1 MYAKAMKNGL
11 ASKGTRVFMSVMA
24 AVGLALAAH
33 GAVVTAADGD
43 TVVIGTDVTNA
54 AGTELVVTT
63 GAQGVTLVLPPADA
77 QGTATVW
84 TRIYLQGTGTVS
96 FAAAE
101 GPTPTYILIASGLAA
116 DDTATL
122 HVAAPDV
129 TTLGVGVTN
138 PANVPDKLHY
148 PVADIANV
156 TFANASGKFSL
167 RGYSTARK
175 VPTDFTVE
183 SGAEVALQG
192 ANPLR
197 FGDAFTMADYD
208 LLVLSADAIPST
220 CTVTVNPGRTLSFK
234 PCDPNKGS
242 ASAYPWLWTGI
253 AARVGAFPVVLNGNG
268 ARILCR
274 NVSSALL
281 VLLSTVSGTGEILFQ
296 SDSTVNYAQHVF
308 RGITYRSLKSD
319 PVSIPIH
326 TATETELASDH
337 SWTNK
342 VAHWF
347 DASDA
352 SSVIKYAR
360 ADKPATLR
368 YEFEGQY
375 PVICG
380 WKDHIKDTSDIFLF
394 SRDAFNGCKPHWLPY
409 LVKGGLN
416 GKDYLSFG
424 VFYSDIDYSTVDS
437 LDYPSGSKINRWL
450 QFVAKSTTGANGTG
464 KPSGSYTTLT
474 GCKYCIMVF
483 GSQYGGGKSILG
495 DQNDDVA
502 PTNHG
507 NMARG
512 GSVLTQNW
520 FAYKGYSLTVDG
532 MPAKTTDKP
541 SGGWQILSID
551 MSATNTVL
559 DCLGGH
565 FVTKESMGTSLA
577 ANNRNYTMTG
587 GQNYGEILFFDE
599 VPTAA
604 ERAACERYLAEK
616 WGLHCP
622 DWDASFTELS
632 GGAPVSLADAANP
645 GRTGAEE
652 VTVAGN
658 YFGTLTV
665 PAGKTLVVSDR
676 PAPLS
681 AYDVPQQE
689 NLVAWFDPSLDGA
702 IDFHQSV
709 SAIGGVARLY
719 SRTAAGVDKT
729 DGAYWM
735 GMQANGG
742 ITASSG
748 RYPFLAETNYLGG
761 IGISTPMKWLDF
773 TKNASGDTLGNTL
786 RSHVL
791 PELDV
796 TQTSSSVMTFRSL
809 FMALDTS
816 LGGGNPIGDEVG
828 FGGAIKPRSGTGAD
842 CTQPIWS
849 ANNTV
854 TMAHTWLDTNEVNG
868 TTAGYSGRAEVLGF
882 ETATDF
888 TTHRGLFFSY
898 YNPNNGNK
906 NYEHIGETLIY
917 STTLTDAERL
927 AVQEYLMAKWMGD
940 MNGKYTDLSKATVTG
955 AGNVY
960 SASLRNLPAFD
971 SGFTGTLSGGSNM
984 TFTVDRSLNASA
996 AVDAIAIDRA
1006 LTIDA
1011 GKVTVALK
1019 GEAKAGTYTLLT
1031 VPSGA
1036 LAGKT
1041 FALTLVNETGKSA
1054 SAKLVTSDTALSLEI
1069 LSQGTVLHVR

>member
-1 MYAKAMKNGL
+1 MKKL
-11 ASKGTRVFMSVMA
+11 IVACMA
-24 AVGLALAAH
+24 AVGLALTVS
-33 GAVVTAADGD
+33 GTVVTAADGD
-43 TVVIGTDVTNA
+43 TVVIGTDVSNA

-63 GAQGVTLVLPPADA
+63 GALGVTLVLPPADA

-101 GPTPTYILIASGLAA
+101 GQVPTYILIAAGLAA

-129 TTLGVGVTN
+129 TTLGVGVVN
-138 PANVPDKLHY
+138 AANVPDKLHY
-148 PVADIANV
+148 PVADIANM
-156 TFANASGKFSL
+156 TFANAAGKFSL
-167 RGYSTARK
+167 RGYCTARK
-175 VPTDFTVE
+175 VPTACTVE
-183 SGAEVALQG
+183 PGAEVALQG
-192 ANPLR
+192 ANPLHL
-197 FGDAFTMADYD
+197 GDAFTMADYD

-220 CTVTVNPGRTLSFK
+220 CTVTVTPGRTLSFK

-274 NVSSALL
+274 NVNSALL

-308 RGITYRSLKSD
+308 RGMTYRSLKSD

-326 TATETELASDH
+326 TANEPELASDDH

-342 VAHWF
+342 VTHWF

-352 SSVIKYAR
+352 PTVIKYAR
-360 ADKPATLR
+360 AGKPDNVR
-368 YEFEGQY
+368 YEFEGKY

-380 WKDHIKDTSDIFLF
+380 WTDHIKGTSDKFLF
-394 SRDAFNGCKPHWLPY
+394 SRDAFNGYWPYELPY
-409 LVKGGLN
+409 LVEGGLN
-416 GKDYLSFG
+416 GKDYISFG
-424 VFYSDIDYSTVDS
+424 QYYPHIDMTQVDTR
-437 LDYPSGSKINRWL
+437 DCPSGGHIARWL
-450 QFVAKSTTGANGTG
+450 QFVAASSTGANGTG
-464 KPSGSYTTLT
+464 KPKGSYTTLT

-483 GSQYGGGKSILG
+483 GSQFGGGKSILG
-495 DQNDDVA
+495 DQEDDVA
-502 PTNHG
+502 PNNHG

-512 GSVLTQNW
+512 DSKITSAW
-520 FAYKGYSLTVDG
+520 FAYEGYSITVDG
-532 MPAKTTDKP
+532 VPAQRTDKP
-541 SGGWQILSID
+541 NGGWQIVSID

-565 FVTKESMGTSLA
+565 SVTKESKPNLLDDRKLTL
-577 ANNRNYTMTG
+577 TG
-587 GQNYGEILFFDE
+587 GQNYAEILFFDE

-616 WGLHCP
+616 WGLHYTE
-622 DWDASFTELS
+622 WDATFTELS
-632 GGAPVSLADAANP
+632 GGAPVSLADGIAP
-645 GRTGAEE
+645 DRTGAEE

-702 IDFHQSV
+702 VDFHQSA
-709 SAIGGVARLY
+709 SGGVGRLY
-719 SRTAAGVDKT
+719 SRTASGVDKT

-748 RYPFLAETNYLGG
+748 RYPFLVETNYLGG
-761 IGISTPMKWLDF
+761 IGIGTPMKWLDF
-773 TKNASGDTLGNTL
+773 TKNASGDSLGNTL

-842 CTQPIWS
+842 YTQPIWS

-854 TMAHTWLDTNEVNG
+854 AMAHTWLDTNEVNG
-868 TTAGYSGRAEVLGF
+868 TTAGYSGRAKVLGF
-882 ETATDF
+882 ETAADF
-888 TTHRGLFFSY
+888 TTHRGLFFGY
-898 YNPNNGNK
+898 YNPNNSNK

-927 AVQEYLMAKWMGD
+927 AVQEYLMAKWTGD
-940 MNGKYTDLSKATVTG
+940 MSGKYTDLSRATVTG

-960 SASLRNLPAFD
+960 SPSLRNLPAFD

-984 TFTVDRSLNASA
+984 MFTVDPSRNASA
-996 AVDAIAIDRA
+996 AVDAIEIARA
-1006 LTIDA
+1006 VTIDA
-1011 GKVTVALK
+1011 GKVTVTLK
-1019 GEAKAGTYTLLT
+1019 GEAKVGTYTLLT

-1041 FALTLVNETGKSA
+1041 FALTLVNETGNSA

-1069 LSQGTVLHVR
+1069 LSQGTVFVVR

>member
-1 MYAKAMKNGL
+1 MMK
-11 ASKGTRVFMSVMA
+11 RMMVFAA
-24 AVGLALAAH
+24 AVGLALAAT

-43 TVVIGTDVTNA
+43 TVVIGTDVSNTS
-54 AGTELVVTT
+54 GSTELVVTT
-63 GAQGVTLVLPPADA
+63 GVQGVTLVLPPADA
-77 QGTATVW
+77 QGIATIW
-84 TRIYLQGTGTVS
+84 TRIYLKGTGTAS
-96 FAAAE
+96 FVAAE
-101 GPTPTYILIASGLAA
+101 GQAPTAIVIASGLAA
-116 DDTATL
+116 DDSATL
-122 HVAAPDV
+122 RVAAQSV

-138 PANVPDKLHY
+138 PVNVPDKLHY
-148 PVADIANV
+148 PVADIAHV
-156 TFANASGKFSL
+156 TFANANGEFAL
-167 RGYSTARK
+167 RGYCTARK
-175 VPTDFTVE
+175 VPTDFTVK

-192 ANPLR
+192 ENPLG
-197 FGDAFTMADYD
+197 FGSAFTMADYD
-208 LLVLSADAIPST
+208 LLVLSTNAIPST

-234 PCDPNKGS
+234 PCNTTKGTF
-242 ASAYPWLWTGI
+242 AAYPWQWTGI
-253 AARVGAFPVVLNGNG
+253 AAKVGAFPVVLNGKG
-268 ARILCR
+268 ARIVCR
-274 NVSSALL
+274 NVNSARMALL
-281 VLLSTVSGTGEILFQ
+281 TTVSGTGEVLYQ
-296 SDSTVNYAQHVF
+296 SDSTVGYAELVF
-308 RGITYRSLKSD
+308 RGMTYKSIQSD
-319 PVSIPIH
+319 PVSIPIN
-326 TATETELASDH
+326 TATDPEMASAH

-360 ADKPATLR
+360 ADKPDTLR

-380 WKDHIKDTSDIFLF
+380 WKDHIKGTSDIFLF
-394 SRDAFNGCKPHWLPY
+394 SRDAFNGCYPHYLPY
-409 LVKGGLN
+409 LVEGGLN

-424 VFYSDIDYSTVDS
+424 VFYSDIDYSTVND
-437 LDYPSGSKINRWL
+437 LDRPSGENIRRWL
-450 QFVAKSTTGANGTG
+450 QFVAKSSTGANGTE
-464 KPSGSYTTLT
+464 KPKGSYTTLT

-532 MPAKTTDKP
+532 MPAQRTDKP

-604 ERAACERYLAEK
+604 ERAACEQYLAKK

-632 GGAPVSLADAANP
+632 GGAPVSLADGANP
-645 GRTGAEE
+645 GRTGVEE

-665 PAGKTLVVSDR
+665 PAGKTLIVSDR
-676 PAPLS
+676 SAPLTP
-681 AYDVPQQE
+681 YDIPQQTS
-689 NLVAWFDPSLDGA
+689 LVAWFDPSLDGA
-702 IDFHQSV
+702 IDFHENASV
-709 SAIGGVARLY
+709 IGGVGRLY

-729 DGAYWM
+729 NGAFWM

-742 ITASSG
+742 ITALSG
-748 RYPFLAETNYLGG
+748 RYPYLAETNYLSEVGF
-761 IGISTPMKWLDF
+761 SAPMKWLDF
-773 TKNASGDTLGNTL
+773 TQNASGDGLGNTL

-791 PELDV
+791 PDLSV
-796 TQTSSSVMTFRSL
+796 TQTGSSVMTFRSL

-816 LGGGNPIGDEVG
+816 AGGGNPVFDEVG
-828 FGGAIKPRSGTGAD
+828 MGGAIKERASHGSD
-842 CTQPIWS
+842 YRQPIWN

-868 TTAGYSGRAEVLGF
+868 TTAGYNGRAEVLGF
-882 ETATDF
+882 ETTTDF
-888 TTHRGLFFSY
+888 TTHRGLFFGY
-898 YNPNNGNK
+898 YNPNGGNK

-927 AVQEYLMAKWMGD
+927 TVQEYLMAKWTGNMSS
-940 MNGKYTDLSKATVTG
+940 KYSDLSKATVTG

-960 SASLRNLPAFD
+960 SANLRNLPAFD
-971 SGFTGTLSGGSNM
+971 AGFTGALAGGSNM
-984 TFTVDRSLNASA
+984 TFTVNSSRNATA
-996 AVDAIAIDRA
+996 AMDAITVAHA
-1006 LTIDA
+1006 LTLDA
-1011 GKVTVALK
+1011 GQVTVTLK
-1019 GEAKAGTYTLLT
+1019 GKTKAGTYMLLT
-1031 VPSGA
+1031 VPSGT
-1036 LAGKT
+1036 LTGKT
-1041 FALTLVNETGKSA
+1041 FTLTLVNETGKRV

-1069 LSQGTVLHVR
+1069 LSQGTALLVR

>member
-1 MYAKAMKNGL
+1 MK
-11 ASKGTRVFMSVMA
+11 KHIVFLA
-24 AVGLALAAH
+24 AVGVALAAH

-43 TVVIGTDVTNA
+43 TVVIGTDVSNA
-54 AGTELVVTT
+54 ANTELVVTT
-63 GAQGVTLVLPPADA
+63 GASGMTLVLPPADES
-77 QGTATVW
+77 GTVTVW

-96 FAAAE
+96 FTAAE
-101 GPTPTYILIASGLAA
+101 GQTPTYILIAAGLAA
-116 DDTATL
+116 DDTVTL
-122 HVAAPDV
+122 HVAAPSV
-129 TTLGVGVTN
+129 TTLGVGVLN
-138 PANVPDKLHY
+138 VANVSGKLHY
-148 PVADIANV
+148 PVADIAHV
-156 TFANASGKFSL
+156 TFANASGKFAL
-167 RGYSTARK
+167 RGYCTARK
-175 VPTDFTVE
+175 VPTAFAVE
-183 SGAEVALQG
+183 PGAEVALQG

-197 FGDAFTMADYD
+197 FGNAFTMADYD
-208 LLVLSADAIPST
+208 LLVLSTNAIPST
-220 CTVTVNPGRTLSFK
+220 CTVTVNPGRTLYFK
-234 PCDPNKGS
+234 PCDPAKGTLI
-242 ASAYPWLWTGI
+242 AYPWQWTGI
-253 AARVGAFPVVLNGNG
+253 AARVGAFPVVLNGKG
-268 ARILCR
+268 SRILCR
-274 NVSSALL
+274 NVNSARMALL
-281 VLLSTVSGTGEILFQ
+281 TTVSGTGEVLFQ
-296 SDSTVNYAQHVF
+296 SDSTVGYADHVF
-308 RGITYRSLKSD
+308 RGMTYKSILSD
-319 PVSIPIH
+319 PVSIPIN
-326 TATETELASDH
+326 TAADPEMASAH

-342 VAHWF
+342 VTHWF

-616 WGLHCP
+616 WG
-622 DWDASFTELS
+622 
-632 GGAPVSLADAANP
+632 
-645 GRTGAEE
+645 
-652 VTVAGN
+652 GN

-676 PAPLS
+676 SAPLTP
-681 AYDVPQQE
+681 YDIPQQT

-702 IDFHQSV
+702 IDFNENA
-709 SAIGGVARLY
+709 SAIGGVGRLY

-729 DGAYWM
+729 NGAFWM

-742 ITASSG
+742 ITALSG
-748 RYPFLAETNYLGG
+748 RYPYLAETNYLSE
-761 IGISTPMKWLDF
+761 IGFSAPMKWLDF
-773 TKNASGDTLGNTL
+773 TQNASGDGLGNTL
-786 RSHVL
+786 RSHVM
-791 PELDV
+791 PELSV

-816 LGGGNPIGDEVG
+816 AGGGNPVFDEVG
-828 FGGAIKPRSGTGAD
+828 MGGAIKERASHGSD
-842 CTQPIWS
+842 YRQPIWS

-868 TTAGYSGRAEVLGF
+868 TTAGFNGRAEVLGL
-882 ETATDF
+882 ETTADF
-888 TTHRGLFFSY
+888 TTHRGLFFGF
-898 YNPNNGNK
+898 YNPNGGNK

-917 STTLTDAERL
+917 NTTLTDAERL
-927 AVQEYLMAKWMGD
+927 TVQEYLMAKWTGD
-940 MNGKYTDLSKATVTG
+940 MNGKYSDLSKATVTG

-971 SGFTGTLSGGSNM
+971 SDFTGALAGGSNM
-984 TFTVDRSLNASA
+984 TFTVDRSWSASA
-996 AVDAIAIDRA
+996 AVDAITIDRA
-1006 LTIDA
+1006 VTLDA
-1011 GKVTVALK
+1011 GQVTVTLK
-1019 GEAKAGTYTLLT
+1019 GQAKAGTYALLT
-1031 VPSGA
+1031 VPSGT

-1041 FALTLVNETGKSA
+1041 FALTLVNETGKNV
-1054 SAKLVTSDTALSLEI
+1054 SAKLVTSDTTLSLEI

>member
-1 MYAKAMKNGL
+1 MARRMAVI
-11 ASKGTRVFMSVMA
+11 TA
-24 AVGLALAAH
+24 AVGLALVVH

-43 TVVIGTDVTNA
+43 TVVIGGTDVANA

-63 GAQGVTLVLPPADA
+63 GASGVTLVLPPADA

-84 TRIYLQGTGTVS
+84 TRIYLHGTGTVS

-101 GPTPTYILIASGLAA
+101 GQAPTYILIAAGLAA

-138 PANVPDKLHY
+138 PVNVPDKLHY
-148 PVADIANV
+148 PVADIAHV
-156 TFANASGKFSL
+156 TFANASGAFAL
-167 RGYSTARK
+167 RGYCTARK

-192 ANPLR
+192 ANPLHLD
-197 FGDAFTMADYD
+197 DAFTMADYD

-234 PCDPNKGS
+234 PCDPTKGTS
-242 ASAYPWLWTGI
+242 FAAYPWQWTGI

-281 VLLSTVSGTGEILFQ
+281 VLMSTVSGTGEILFQ
-296 SDSTVNYAQHVF
+296 SDSTANYAQHVF

-326 TATETELASDH
+326 TATEPELASDH

-342 VAHWF
+342 VTHWF

-352 SSVIKYAR
+352 STVIKYAR
-360 ADKPATLR
+360 AGKPDTIR
-368 YEFEGQY
+368 YEFEGKY

-380 WKDHIKDTSDIFLF
+380 WTDHVKGTSDKFLF
-394 SRDAFNGCKPHWLPY
+394 SRDAFNGYWPYELPY
-409 LVKGGLN
+409 LVEGGLN
-416 GKDYLSFG
+416 GKDYISFG
-424 VFYSDIDYSTVDS
+424 QFYPYIDMTQVDTR
-437 LDYPSGSKINRWL
+437 DCPSGGHIARWL
-450 QFVAKSTTGANGTG
+450 QFVAASSTGANGTG
-464 KPSGSYTTLT
+464 KPKGSYTTLT

-483 GSQYGGGKSILG
+483 GSQFGGGKSILG
-495 DQNDDVA
+495 FQEDM
-502 PTNHG
+502 G
-507 NMARG
+507 NPKTTGDMARG
-512 GSVLTQNW
+512 DSSINNEW
-520 FAYKGYSLTVDG
+520 FAYAGYSITVDG
-532 MPAKTTDKP
+532 VPSKRTDTP
-541 SGGWQILSID
+541 NGGWQIVSID

-559 DCLGGH
+559 DCLGGCR
-565 FVTKESMGTSLA
+565 VTKSTDASLLNGRA
-577 ANNRNYTMTG
+577 FHLTG

-616 WGLHCP
+616 WGLHYTE
-622 DWDASFTELS
+622 WDATFTELS
-632 GGAPVSLADAANP
+632 GGAPVSLADGIDP
-645 GRTGAEE
+645 DRTGAEE

-689 NLVAWFDPSLDGA
+689 NIVAWFDPSLDGA
-702 IDFHQSV
+702 IDFHQSA

-748 RYPFLAETNYLGG
+748 RYPFLAETNYLGAVG
-761 IGISTPMKWLDF
+761 FSAPMKWLDF
-773 TKNASGDTLGNTL
+773 TKNASGETLGNTL

-816 LGGGNPIGDEVG
+816 LGGGNPIGDFRRRDQAA
-828 FGGAIKPRSGTGAD
+828 FGYG
-842 CTQPIWS
+842 
-849 ANNTV
+849 
-854 TMAHTWLDTNEVNG
+854 
-868 TTAGYSGRAEVLGF
+868 
-882 ETATDF
+882 
-888 TTHRGLFFSY
+888 RGLHAAHLERKQHRDD
-898 YNPNNGNK
+898 GAHVAGH
-906 NYEHIGETLIY
+906 ERGERHDGGLQRT
-917 STTLTDAERL
+917 RR
-927 AVQEYLMAKWMGD
+927 
-940 MNGKYTDLSKATVTG
+940 G
-955 AGNVY
+955 AGLRDGDGLHD
-960 SASLRNLPAFD
+960 ASRPVLQ
-971 SGFTGTLSGGSNM
+971 
-984 TFTVDRSLNASA
+984 
-996 AVDAIAIDRA
+996 
-1006 LTIDA
+1006 
-1011 GKVTVALK
+1011 
-1019 GEAKAGTYTLLT
+1019 LLQ
-1031 VPSGA
+1031 S
-1036 LAGKT
+1036 
-1041 FALTLVNETGKSA
+1041 E
-1054 SAKLVTSDTALSLEI
+1054 
-1069 LSQGTVLHVR
+1069 QR

>member
-1 MYAKAMKNGL
+1 MRNVKVLL
-11 ASKGTRVFMSVMA
+11 AGAAACLAWTASGT
-24 AVGLALAAH
+24 
-33 GAVVTAADGD
+33 VVNVADGE
-43 TVVIGTDVTNA
+43 TVVIGTDVA
-54 AGTELVVTT
+54 SEPSIELVVTT
-63 GAQGVTLVLPPADA
+63 GASGVTLVLPPIDPAVDV
-77 QGTATVW
+77 GTAFVW
-84 TRIYLQGTGTVS
+84 PRIYLKGTGTAS
-96 FAAAE
+96 FVAAE
-101 GPTPTYILIASGLAA
+101 GQTPTSIVMASGLAA
-116 DDTATL
+116 DDTAAL

-129 TTLGVGVTN
+129 TSLEVGVLN

-156 TFANASGKFSL
+156 TFANAAGKFTL
-167 RGYSTARK
+167 RGWCTARK
-175 VPTDFTVE
+175 VPTDFTVKP
-183 SGAEVALQG
+183 GAEVALQG
-192 ANPLR
+192 ANPLHL
-197 FGDAFTMADYD
+197 GDAFTMADYD

-274 NVSSALL
+274 NVNSALL

-308 RGITYRSLKSD
+308 RGMTYRSIKSD

-326 TATETELASDH
+326 TATEPEIASDH

-342 VAHWF
+342 VVHWF

-352 SSVIKYAR
+352 STVIKYAY
-360 ADKPATLR
+360 APKSASLR
-368 YEFEGQY
+368 YEFEGKY

-380 WKDHIKDTSDIFLF
+380 WTDHIKGTSDKFLF
-394 SRDAFNGCKPHWLPY
+394 SRDAFNGCWPYELPY
-409 LVKGGLN
+409 LVEGGLN
-416 GKDYLSFG
+416 GKDYISFG
-424 VFYSDIDYSTVDS
+424 QFYPYIDMTQVDTR
-437 LDYPSGSKINRWL
+437 DCPSGGHIARWL
-450 QFVAKSTTGANGTG
+450 QFVAASSTGANGTG
-464 KPSGSYTTLT
+464 KPKGSYTTLT

-495 DQNDDVA
+495 FQEDK
-502 PTNHG
+502 G
-507 NMARG
+507 NPKTTGDMARG
-512 GSVLTQNW
+512 DSLINYAW
-520 FAYKGYSLTVDG
+520 FAYAGYSITVDG
-532 MPAKTTDKP
+532 MPAERTDKP
-541 SGGWQILSID
+541 NGGWQIVSID

-559 DCLGGH
+559 DSLGGCRL
-565 FVTKESMGTSLA
+565 TKSTDASLLSG
-577 ANNRNYTMTG
+577 RTLTLTG

-604 ERAACERYLAEK
+604 ERAACEQYLAEK
-616 WGLHCP
+616 WGLQCTE
-622 DWDASFTELS
+622 WDASFTELS
-632 GGAPVSLADAANP
+632 GGAPVSLADVVNA

-665 PAGKTLVVSDR
+665 PAGKTLVLADR

-702 IDFHQSV
+702 IDFNQNA
-709 SAIGGVARLY
+709 SAVGGVARLY
-719 SRTAAGVDKT
+719 SRTVSGVDKT

-735 GMQANGG
+735 GMQSNGG
-742 ITASSG
+742 ITAAAG
-748 RYPFLAETNYLGG
+748 RYPYLVETSYLSGG
-761 IGISTPMKWLDF
+761 GVGTPIKWMDF
-773 TKNASGDTLGNTL
+773 TRNPDDLGNTL

-791 PELDV
+791 PDLDV
-796 TQTSSSVMTFRSL
+796 LQTSSSVMTFRSL

-816 LGGGNPIGDEVG
+816 AGGGNPIGDEVS
-828 FGGAIKPRSGTGAD
+828 FNGAIKVRSPSQEFAT
-842 CTQPIWS
+842 PIWN

-854 TMAHTWLDTNEVNG
+854 TMAHTWLDTAEENG
-868 TTAGYSGRAEVLGF
+868 TTAGYNGRAEVLGF

-888 TTHRGLFFSY
+888 TTHRGLFFGY
-898 YNPNNGNK
+898 YNGGGAQQNF
-906 NYEHIGETLIY
+906 EHIGETLIY

-927 AVQEYLMAKWMGD
+927 TVQEYLMAKWTGD
-940 MNGKYTDLSKATVTG
+940 MNGKYTDLSRATVTG

-960 SASLRNLPAFD
+960 SPSLRNLPTFD
-971 SGFTGTLSGGSNM
+971 SGFTGALSGGSNL
-984 TFTVDRSLNASA
+984 TFTVDRLRNTSA
-996 AVDAIAIDRA
+996 AVDAIEIARA
-1006 LTIDA
+1006 VTIDA
-1011 GKVTVALK
+1011 TCAVTVTLK
-1019 GEAKAGTYTLLT
+1019 GEAKAGVYTLLT

-1041 FALTLVNETGKSA
+1041 FALTLVNETGKRA
-1054 SAKLVTSDTALSLEI
+1054 PAKLVASDTTLSLEI
-1069 LSQGTVLHVR
+1069 LSQGTVIMVR

>member
-1 MYAKAMKNGL
+1 MMKRMMMF
-11 ASKGTRVFMSVMA
+11 AA
-24 AVGLALAAH
+24 AVGLAVH

-43 TVVIGTDVTNA
+43 TVVIGSDVGNDA
-54 AGTELVVTT
+54 NKELVVTT
-63 GAQGVTLVLPPADA
+63 GVQGVTLVLPPADES
-77 QGTATVW
+77 GTATVW

-96 FAAAE
+96 FTAAE
-101 GPTPTYILIASGLAA
+101 GQTPTYILIAAGLAA
-116 DDTATL
+116 DDTVTL
-122 HVAAPDV
+122 HVAAPSV
-129 TTLGVGVTN
+129 TTLGVGVLN
-138 PANVPDKLHY
+138 VANVKDKLHY
-148 PVADIANV
+148 PVADIAHV
-156 TFANASGKFSL
+156 TFANATGKFAL
-167 RGYSTARK
+167 RGYCTARK
-175 VPTDFTVE
+175 VPTAFAVE
-183 SGAEVALQG
+183 PGAEVALQG
-192 ANPLR
+192 TNPLR
-197 FGDAFTMADYD
+197 FGDAVTLTDYD

-220 CTVTVNPGRTLSFK
+220 CTVTVNPGRTLYFK
-234 PCDPNKGS
+234 PCDPTKGT
-242 ASAYPWLWTGI
+242 AFTAYPWQWTGLG
-253 AARVGAFPVVLNGNG
+253 AKVGAFPVVLNGKG

-274 NVSSALL
+274 NVNTALL
-281 VLLSTVSGTGEILFQ
+281 VLLSTVSGTGEVLFQ
-296 SDSTVNYAQHVF
+296 SDSTVEYAQHVF
-308 RGITYRSLKSD
+308 RGMTYRSLKSD

-326 TATETELASDH
+326 TATEPEMASDH

-352 SSVIKYAR
+352 STVIKYAY
-360 ADKPATLR
+360 APKPDTIR
-368 YEFEGQY
+368 YEFEGKY

-380 WKDHIKDTSDIFLF
+380 WKDHIKGTSDKFLF
-394 SRDAFNGCKPHWLPY
+394 SRDAFNGCWPYDLPY
-409 LVKGGLN
+409 LVEGGLN

-424 VFYSDIDYSTVDS
+424 EYYHNIDMTQVDTR
-437 LDYPSGSKINRWL
+437 DCPSGGHIQRWL
-450 QFVAKSTTGANGTG
+450 QFVAASSTGANGTG
-464 KPSGSYTTLT
+464 KPKGSYTTLT

-495 DQNDDVA
+495 FQEDM
-502 PTNHG
+502 G
-507 NMARG
+507 NPKTTGDMARG
-512 GSVLTQNW
+512 DSSINNDW
-520 FAYKGYSLTVDG
+520 FAYAGYSITVDG
-532 MPAKTTDKP
+532 MPSKRTDKP
-541 SGGWQILSID
+541 NGGWQIVSID

-559 DCLGGH
+559 DCLGGCR
-565 FVTKESMGTSLA
+565 VTKSTDASLLSGRA
-577 ANNRNYTMTG
+577 LTMTG

-599 VPTAA
+599 VPTIA
-604 ERAACERYLAEK
+604 ERMACERYLAEK
-616 WGLHCP
+616 WGLPCTE
-622 DWDASFTELS
+622 WDASFTELS
-632 GGAPVSLADAANP
+632 GGAPVSLADEVNP
-645 GRTGAEE
+645 DRTGAEE

-676 PAPLS
+676 PAPPALC
-681 AYDVPQQE
+681 DIPQQE

-702 IDFHQSV
+702 IDFHQSA
-709 SAIGGVARLY
+709 SGGVGRLY

-748 RYPFLAETNYLGG
+748 RYPFLVETNYLGG
-761 IGISTPMKWLDF
+761 IGIGTPMKWLDF

-791 PELDV
+791 PDLSV
-796 TQTSSSVMTFRSL
+796 TQTGSSVMTFRSL

-888 TTHRGLFFSY
+888 TTHRGLFFGY
-898 YNPNNGNK
+898 YNPNNSNK

-927 AVQEYLMAKWMGD
+927 TVQEYLKAKWTGD
-940 MNGKYTDLSKATVTG
+940 MSGKYTDLSRATVTG

-960 SASLRNLPAFD
+960 SPSLRNLPTFD
-971 SGFTGTLSGGSNM
+971 SGFTGALAGGSNM
-984 TFTVDRSLNASA
+984 TFTVDWSRNPSA
-996 AVDAIAIDRA
+996 AVDAITIDRA

-1011 GKVTVALK
+1011 TCAVKVTLK
-1019 GEAKAGTYTLLT
+1019 GGVKTGDKYTLLT
-1031 VPSGA
+1031 VPSDA
-1036 LAGKT
+1036 LAGKE
-1041 FALTLVNETGKSA
+1041 FRLTVANETPKNA
-1054 SAKLVTSDTALSLEI
+1054 STRLVTTDTTLSLEI

>member
-1 MYAKAMKNGL
+1 MYAKAMKGL
-11 ASKGTRVFMSVMA
+11 ASNGARVLMSVMA
-24 AVGLALAAH
+24 AVGLALAAA

-43 TVVIGTDVTNA
+43 TVVIGTDVSNTS
-54 AGTELVVTT
+54 GSTELVVTT
-63 GAQGVTLVLPPADA
+63 GVQGVTLVLPPADES
-77 QGTATVW
+77 GTATVW

-96 FAAAE
+96 FTAAE
-101 GPTPTYILIASGLAA
+101 GQTPTYILIAAGLAA
-116 DDTATL
+116 DDTVTL

-148 PVADIANV
+148 PVADIAHV
-156 TFANASGKFSL
+156 TFENAAGEFAL
-167 RGYSTARK
+167 RGYCTARK
-175 VPTDFTVE
+175 VPTSFIVKP
-183 SGAEVALQG
+183 GAEVALQG

-197 FGDAFTMADYD
+197 FGDAVTLANFD

-234 PCDPNKGS
+234 PCDPAKGS
-242 ASAYPWLWTGI
+242 ASAAYPWQWTGI
-253 AARVGAFPVVLNGNG
+253 AARVGAFPVALNGKG

-274 NVSSALL
+274 NVNSALL
-281 VLLSTVSGTGEILFQ
+281 ALLSTVSGTGEVLFQ
-296 SDSTVNYAQHVF
+296 SDSTQNYAQHVF

-342 VAHWF
+342 VTHWF

-352 SSVIKYAR
+352 STVIKYTYT
-360 ADKPATLR
+360 KSGSTLR
-368 YEFEGQY
+368 NNFEGRY
-375 PVICG
+375 PVVVG
-380 WKDHIKDTSDIFLF
+380 WTDHIKGHSDKFLY
-394 SRDAFNGCKPHWLPY
+394 SRDAINDHWPYELPY
-409 LVKGGLN
+409 LVEGGLN

-424 VFYSDIDYSTVDS
+424 EYYHNIDMSQVDPQDCPANGHIS
-437 LDYPSGSKINRWL
+437 RWL
-450 QFVAKSTTGANGTG
+450 QFVGPSTKDVVGNV
-464 KPSGSYTTLT
+464 KPTGSYTTLT

-483 GSQYGGGKSILG
+483 GSQFGGGKSILG

-502 PTNHG
+502 PNNHG

-512 GSVLTQNW
+512 GSVLTSSW
-520 FAYKGYSLTVDG
+520 FAYGGYSLTVDG
-532 MPAKTTDKP
+532 MPAKTSDKP

-559 DCLGGH
+559 DCIGGH
-565 FVTKESMGTSLA
+565 FVTKESKSNLLDG
-577 ANNRNYTMTG
+577 RNFSMTG

-616 WGLHCP
+616 WGLHYTE
-622 DWDASFTELS
+622 WDATFTELS
-632 GGAPVSLADAANP
+632 GGAPVSLADGIDP
-645 GRTGAEE
+645 DRTGAEE

-658 YFGTLTV
+658 YSGTLTV

-702 IDFHQSV
+702 IDFHQSA
-709 SAIGGVARLY
+709 SGGVGRLY

-748 RYPFLAETNYLGG
+748 RYPFLAETNYLGAVG
-761 IGISTPMKWLDF
+761 FSASMKWLDF
-773 TKNASGDTLGNTL
+773 TKNASGEGLGNTL
-786 RSHVL
+786 RSHLL
-791 PELDV
+791 PDLSV
-796 TQTSSSVMTFRSL
+796 TQTGSSVMTFRSL

-816 LGGGNPIGDEVG
+816 AGGGNPIGDEVG

-888 TTHRGLFFSY
+888 TTHRGLFFGY

-927 AVQEYLMAKWMGD
+927 AVQEYLMAKWTGD

-960 SASLRNLPAFD
+960 SASLRNLPTFE

-984 TFTVDRSLNASA
+984 TFTVNPSWNASA
-996 AVDAIAIDRA
+996 AVDAITIDRA
-1006 LTIDA
+1006 LTLDP
-1011 GKVTVALK
+1011 GKVTVTLK
-1019 GEAKAGTYTLLT
+1019 GDAKAGTYTLLT

-1036 LAGKT
+1036 LAGKA
-1041 FALTLVNETGKSA
+1041 FALTLVNETGNSA
-1054 SAKLVTSDTALSLEI
+1054 SAKLVASDTALSFEI
-1069 LSQGTVLHVR
+1069 LSQGSVMVVR

>member
-1 MYAKAMKNGL
+1 MACL
-11 ASKGTRVFMSVMA
+11 AGMA
-24 AVGLALAAH
+24 W

-43 TVVIGTDVTNA
+43 TVVIGTNVQNENTY
-54 AGTELVVTT
+54 ELVVTT
-63 GAQGVTLVLPPADA
+63 GVQGVTIVLPPADED
-77 QGTATVW
+77 GISTVW
-84 TRIYLQGTGTVS
+84 TRIYLKGTGTAS

-101 GPTPTYILIASGLAA
+101 GETPTAIVIAAGLAA
-116 DDTATL
+116 DDTAAL
-122 HVAAPDV
+122 RVAAPDV
-129 TTLGVGVTN
+129 TMLRVGVIN
-138 PANVPDKLHY
+138 VANVGADKLHY
-148 PVADIANV
+148 PVADIAHV
-156 TFANASGKFSL
+156 TFANAAGKFAL
-167 RGYSTARK
+167 QGYCTARK
-175 VPTDFTVE
+175 VPTDFTVQ

-192 ANPLR
+192 VNPLG
-197 FGDAFTMADYD
+197 FGDAFTLADYD
-208 LLVLSADAIPST
+208 LLVLSTNAIPST

-234 PCDPNKGS
+234 PCNTTKGTF
-242 ASAYPWLWTGI
+242 AAYPWQWTGI
-253 AARVGAFPVVLNGNG
+253 AARVGAFPVVLNGKG

-274 NVSSALL
+274 NVNTAVL
-281 VLLSTVSGTGEILFQ
+281 VLLSRVSGTGEVLFQ
-296 SDSTVNYAQHVF
+296 SDSTVGYADHVF
-308 RGITYRSLKSD
+308 RGMTYKSIQSD
-319 PVSIPIH
+319 PVSIPIN
-326 TATETELASDH
+326 TATDPEMASAH

-360 ADKPATLR
+360 ASKPDTLR

-380 WKDHIKDTSDIFLF
+380 WKDHIKGTSDIFLF
-394 SRDAFNGCKPHWLPY
+394 SRDAFNGCYPHYLPY
-409 LVKGGLN
+409 LVEGGLN

-424 VFYSDIDYSTVDS
+424 VFYSDIDYSTVND
-437 LDYPSGSKINRWL
+437 LDRPSGENIRRWL
-450 QFVAKSTTGANGTG
+450 QFVAKSTGGATGTG
-464 KPSGSYTTLT
+464 KPSGGYTTLT

-512 GSVLTQNW
+512 GSVLTSSW
-520 FAYKGYSLTVDG
+520 FAYGGYSLTVDG
-532 MPAKTTDKP
+532 MPAKMSDKP

-559 DCLGGH
+559 DCIGGH
-565 FVTKESMGTSLA
+565 FVTKESKSNLLDG
-577 ANNRNYTMTG
+577 RNFSMTG

-632 GGAPVSLADAANP
+632 GGGPVSLADAANS
-645 GRTGAEE
+645 GHTGVEE

-676 PAPLS
+676 SAPLTP
-681 AYDVPQQE
+681 YDIPQQT

-702 IDFHQSV
+702 IDFNENA
-709 SAIGGVARLY
+709 SAIGGVGRLY

-729 DGAYWM
+729 NGAFWM

-742 ITASSG
+742 ITALSG
-748 RYPFLAETNYLGG
+748 RYPYLAETNYLSE
-761 IGISTPMKWLDF
+761 IGFSAPMKWLDF
-773 TKNASGDTLGNTL
+773 TQNASGDGLGNTL

-791 PELDV
+791 PDLSV
-796 TQTSSSVMTFRSL
+796 TQTGSSNMTFRSL

-816 LGGGNPIGDEVG
+816 VGGGNPVFDEVG
-828 FGGAIKPRSGTGAD
+828 MGGAIKERASHGSD
-842 CTQPIWS
+842 YRQPIWS
-849 ANNTV
+849 AKNTV

-868 TTAGYSGRAEVLGF
+868 TTAGYNGRAEVLGF
-882 ETATDF
+882 ETTTDF
-888 TTHRGLFFSY
+888 TTHRGLFFGY
-898 YNPNNGNK
+898 YNPSNSQK
-906 NYEHIGETLIY
+906 NFEHIGEALIY

-927 AVQEYLMAKWMGD
+927 TVQEYLMAKWTGN
-940 MNGKYTDLSKATVTG
+940 MNSKYSDLSKATVTG

-960 SASLRNLPAFD
+960 SASLRNLPTFD
-971 SGFTGTLSGGSNM
+971 SGFTGALAGGSNM
-984 TFTVDRSLNASA
+984 TFTVNSSWNASA
-996 AVDAIAIDRA
+996 AVDAITINRA
-1006 LTIDA
+1006 LTLDA
-1011 GKVTVALK
+1011 GQVTVTLK
-1019 GEAKAGTYTLLT
+1019 GKTKAGTYMLLT
-1031 VPSGA
+1031 VPSGT
-1036 LAGKT
+1036 LTGKT
-1041 FALTLVNETGKSA
+1041 FTLTLVNETGKRV

-1069 LSQGTVLHVR
+1069 LSQGTALLVR

>member
-1 MYAKAMKNGL
+1 MMFA
-11 ASKGTRVFMSVMA
+11 A
-24 AVGLALAAH
+24 AVGLALAVH
-33 GAVVTAADGD
+33 GVVVTAADGD
-43 TVVIGTDVTNA
+43 TVVIGTDVDNA

-84 TRIYLQGTGTVS
+84 TRIYLQGTGTAS

-101 GPTPTYILIASGLAA
+101 GQAPTYILIAAGLAA

-129 TTLGVGVTN
+129 TTLGVGVIN
-138 PANVPDKLHY
+138 VANVKDKLHY
-148 PVADIANV
+148 PVADIAHV
-156 TFANASGKFSL
+156 TFANATGKFAL
-167 RGYSTARK
+167 RGYCTARK
-175 VPTDFTVE
+175 VPTAFAVE
-183 SGAEVALQG
+183 PGAEVALQG
-192 ANPLR
+192 TNPLR
-197 FGDAFTMADYD
+197 FGDAVTLTDYD
-208 LLVLSADAIPST
+208 LLVLSADAILST
-220 CTVTVNPGRTLSFK
+220 CTVTVNPGRTLYFK
-234 PCDPNKGS
+234 PCDPTKGTF
-242 ASAYPWLWTGI
+242 AAYPWQWTGFG
-253 AARVGAFPVVLNGNG
+253 AKVGAFPVVLNGKG

-274 NVSSALL
+274 NVNTALL
-281 VLLSTVSGTGEILFQ
+281 VLLSTVSGTGEVLFQ
-296 SDSTVNYAQHVF
+296 SDSTVEYAQHVF
-308 RGITYRSLKSD
+308 RGMTYRSLKSD

-326 TATETELASDH
+326 TATEPEMASDH

-347 DASDA
+347 DASDV

-360 ADKPATLR
+360 ANKPDTLR

-380 WKDHIKDTSDIFLF
+380 WKDHIKGTSDIFLF
-394 SRDAFNGCKPHWLPY
+394 SRDAFNGCYPNYLPY
-409 LVKGGLN
+409 LVEGGLN

-424 VFYSDIDYSTVDS
+424 VYYNQIDYSTVND
-437 LDYPSGSKINRWL
+437 LDRPSGENIRRWL
-450 QFVAKSTTGANGTG
+450 QFVAKSSTGANGME
-464 KPSGSYTTLT
+464 KPKGSYTTLT

-512 GSVLTQNW
+512 DSMLTHSW

-532 MPAKTTDKP
+532 MPAKTSDRP
-541 SGGWQILSID
+541 SGGWQILSVD

-559 DCLGGH
+559 DCIGGH
-565 FVTKESMGTSLA
+565 FVTKESKPNLLD
-577 ANNRNYTMTG
+577 NRNFSMTG

-604 ERAACERYLAEK
+604 ERTACERYLAEK

-632 GGAPVSLADAANP
+632 GGAPVSLADGANP
-645 GRTGAEE
+645 GRTGVEE

-676 PAPLS
+676 SAPLTP
-681 AYDVPQQE
+681 YDIPQQTS
-689 NLVAWFDPSLDGA
+689 LVAWFDPSLDGA
-702 IDFHQSV
+702 IDFHENASV
-709 SAIGGVARLY
+709 IGGVGRLY
-719 SRTAAGVDKT
+719 SRTATGVDKS

-742 ITASSG
+742 ITGLSG
-748 RYPFLAETNYLGG
+748 RYPYLAETNYLSAVGF
-761 IGISTPMKWLDF
+761 SVPMKWLDF
-773 TKNASGDTLGNTL
+773 TQNASGDGLGNTL

-791 PELDV
+791 PSLDV
-796 TQTSSSVMTFRSL
+796 SQTSSSVMTFRSL

-816 LGGGNPIGDEVG
+816 AGGGNPVFDEVG
-828 FGGAIKPRSGTGAD
+828 MAGAIKERASHGSD
-842 CTQPIWS
+842 YTQPIWN

-868 TTAGYSGRAEVLGF
+868 TTAGYNGRAEVLGL

-888 TTHRGLFFSY
+888 TTHRGLFFGF
-898 YNPNNGNK
+898 YNPNGSNK

-917 STTLTDAERL
+917 NTTLTDAERL
-927 AVQEYLMAKWMGD
+927 TVQEYLMAKWTGD
-940 MNGKYTDLSKATVTG
+940 MNGKYSDLSKATVTG

-971 SGFTGTLSGGSNM
+971 SDFTGALAGGSNM
-984 TFTVDRSLNASA
+984 TFTVDRSWSASA
-996 AVDAIAIDRA
+996 AVDAITIDRA
-1006 LTIDA
+1006 VTLDA
-1011 GKVTVALK
+1011 GQVTVTLK
-1019 GEAKAGTYTLLT
+1019 GQAKAGTYALLT
-1031 VPSGA
+1031 VPSGT

-1041 FALTLVNETGKSA
+1041 FALTLVNETGKNV
-1054 SAKLVTSDTALSLEI
+1054 SAKLVTSDTTLSLEI